1 MRPSRLLASLGCAGL
16 LVACGGDSNNGQ
28 IDVNLEYPTE
38 GARTITGSV
47 HVWVLQSSAID
58 DSEEPPP
65 GCAALVGDIADPYDV
80 HFQRFFDDV
89 FLQPDEPSPVAE
101 GLPGGALL
109 VYVEAV
115 DYTGATH
122 LAGCALSESGSGS
135 VTIELVTPAT
145 FDCGDDATEEG
156 ARCDDGDLCTVGET
170 CRGSSCQGGVARDC
184 TFAADGCNAAD
195 CDSAIG
201 CVTTPLTGPACDDSL
216 FCSTSEVCMEGACI
230 GAETDCSFLE
240 NGCRSGICSEDF
252 NVCQPANFPNLT
264 PCDLFCRVPIPAGS
278 TPLCNGFG
286 TCNGGTTRNCND
298 DCNIGSC
305 NETFDRCDTTPRSPP
320 PATCNDGNACT
331 VNESCNVA
339 GVCGNGVLK
348 DTDGD
353 NYSPVGC
360 PPDTNGAGD
369 CNDNDATV
377 NPGQVEGPMGT
388 ATCSNGKD
396 DDCDGL
402 TDAADNQGPTNC
414 TVP

>member
-1 MRPSRLLASLGCAGL
+1 MRPKTLLASLSCAGL
-16 LVACGGDSNNGQ
+16 LAACGGDSNNGQ

-80 HFQRFFDDV
+80 GFQRFFDDV

-122 LAGCALSESGSGS
+122 LAGCALSETGSGS
-135 VTIELVTPAT
+135 VTVQLVTPAT
-145 FDCGDDATEEG
+145 FDCGDAATEED

-195 CDSAIG
+195 CDSQVG
-201 CVTTPLTGPACDDSL
+201 CVTTALTGPACDDSL
-216 FCSTSEVCMEGACI
+216 FCSTGEVCMEGACL
-230 GAETDCSFLE
+230 GAETDCTSLE
-240 NGCRSGICSEDF
+240 NGCRSGVCSEDL
-252 NVCQPANFPNLT
+252 NSCQPANFPNGT
-264 PCDLFCRVPIPAGS
+264 PCDLEVLFCRVQSGPV
-278 TPLCNGFG
+278 PLCNGFG
-286 TCNGGTTRNCND
+286 TCVGGIARNCADQCNAGVCDEIND
-298 DCNIGSC
+298 
-305 NETFDRCDTTPRSPP
+305 ECDLTPLSPR
-320 PATCNDGNACT
+320 ACNDNDACT
-331 VNESCNVA
+331 VNEQCN
-339 GVCGNGVLK
+339 GLGTCTGGVLK

-353 NYSPVGC
+353 NYSPIGC

-369 CNDNDATV
+369 CNDNDPAV
-377 NPGQVEGPMGT
+377 NPGQVEGPNGN
-388 ATCSNGKD
+388 ATCTNGKD

-402 TDAADNQGPTNC
+402 TDAADNQGVTNC
-414 TVP
+414 LP